1 MAATAVYANV
11 VRVPIARGDVDDWKN
26 FQNINSTT
34 AAFSL
39 DGGTYC
45 YAVKA
50 STYGTVTLQ
59 ILLPDGTT
67 WATAPVRIGLP
78 VVAGATPVITAADG
92 AITLDLPPGQY
103 RIAIA

>member
-11 VRVPIARGDVDDWKN
+11 LRVPITRGDVDENKN
-26 FQNINSTT
+26 FQNINATT
-34 AAFSL
+34 AQFNL
-39 DGGTYC
+39 DGSDYC

-67 WATAPVRIGLP
+67 WATAPAPDGSATAT
-78 VVAGATPVITAADG
+78 VVTPVIAADG
-92 AITLDLPPGQY
+92 AITIDLPPGIY
-103 RIAIA
+103 RVALA

>member
-11 VRVPIARGDVDDWKN
+11 VRVPIDRGGSDDWKN
-26 FQNINSTT
+26 FQNIASTT
-34 AAFSL
+34 AAFNL
-39 DGGTYC
+39 DGGKYC

-59 ILLPDGTT
+59 ILLPDGAT
-67 WATAPVRIGLP
+67 WATAPAPDGSGTAT
-78 VVAGATPVITAADG
+78 VVTPVIAADG
-92 AITLDLPPGQY
+92 AITIDLPPGIY

>member
-11 VRVPIARGDVDDWKN
+11 VRVPVDRGGSDDWKN
-26 FQNINSTT
+26 FQNIASTT
-34 AAFSL
+34 AAFNL
-39 DGGTYC
+39 DGGVYC

-78 VVAGATPVITAADG
+78 VVAGATPVIVADG
-92 AITLDLPPGQY
+92 AITLDLPPGIY

>member
-1 MAATAVYANV
+1 MAATAVYANI
-11 VRVPIARGDVDDWKN
+11 VRVPITRGDIDQNQN
-26 FQNINSTT
+26 FQNINATT
-34 AAFSL
+34 AAFNL
-39 DGGTYC
+39 DGSRYC

-67 WATAPVRIGLP
+67 WATAPTAPGGTSP
-78 VVAGATPVITAADG
+78 VMAADG
-92 AITLDLPPGQY
+92 AVIVELPPGIY